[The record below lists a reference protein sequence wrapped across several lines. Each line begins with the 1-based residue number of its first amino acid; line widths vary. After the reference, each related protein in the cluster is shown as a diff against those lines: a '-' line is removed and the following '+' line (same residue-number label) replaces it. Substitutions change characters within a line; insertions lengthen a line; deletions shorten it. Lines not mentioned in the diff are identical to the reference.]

1 MVILS
6 GATASASEAAAE
18 SKERFAAATKMSA
31 ASHPDRTVRNAQ
43 ENFLGRG
50 PANSGS
56 FDCAQDNK
64 FLFIEAGAKNRST

>member
-31 ASHPDRTVRNAQ
+31 ASHPERTVRDA
-43 ENFLGRG
+43 
-50 PANSGS
+50 
-56 FDCAQDNK
+56 
-64 FLFIEAGAKNRST
+64 